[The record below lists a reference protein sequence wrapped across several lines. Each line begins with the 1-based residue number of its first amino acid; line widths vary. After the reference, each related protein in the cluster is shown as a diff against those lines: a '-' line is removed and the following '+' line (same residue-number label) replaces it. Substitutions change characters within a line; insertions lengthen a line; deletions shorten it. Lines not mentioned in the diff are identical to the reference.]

1 MRFWPG
7 PGRRRDRF
15 RPLGRTAA
23 LSRCLAALAL
33 LGAGPLAG
41 QDARP
46 LALRR
51 ALASETADS
60 LAVWI
65 LVGAPAAQ
73 GDAVARAPVDP
84 ALLERIREAGARVQY
99 ASRWLGAVAAVV
111 DSAAAERLAAL
122 DGVSRI
128 LPQGV
133 LDAAGAEASGPPDAA
148 VATAEPVMTG
158 PSGAGREPP
167 PIQAAVIPDTDYG
180 AALAPLKQLGVPI
193 AHALGFTG
201 RGIRIA
207 LLDTGF
213 KRDHESLASLTV
225 VASRDFV
232 NGDTIVS
239 DEPQDAP
246 GTENHGTG
254 VWSLL
259 AAYRPGTLIGPAFEA
274 EFALAKIAL
283 PGTRE
288 DEARWVQALEWAVDS
303 VGVDIVVSPLGFRF
317 FADGSAYALADLD
330 GNTAVSTLAADE
342 AARRGVLVVTSAGN
356 FGPASGSLIA
366 PADAD
371 SVIAVGAVDSLG
383 RPLGFSGRGPTAD
396 GRAKPEVVARG
407 QRLRVASFAGTGAY
421 QFMNGAD
428 AAASLVGGA
437 AAIVMQALRELPGG
451 VDAMAVRRAL
461 MESATNAHNP
471 GGPLGHGLPQL
482 HLAILFPEGV
492 HPVPLAEADGDGVLQ
507 TLGPRFEWTAGQVHP
522 LAGQVVYRLELADA
536 PEFTRIVHTD
546 SVVDAFGLGLQHVFA
561 PGARFWWRI
570 VARTRDG
577 FEYATTPSGPFTVP
591 KWVRLDTLAD
601 ASAVYIETA
610 RPRLRW
616 SAVPAPP
623 PIGPLRYDVQIL
635 SARDG
640 QVVQEVPNLRTDTV
654 TLPVPLAYNHPYLWR
669 VIARS
674 PLGVADTAESVAP
687 FVVTSRVLPP
697 ATLLHQNFPNPF
709 PRPELGLNRTRIWFD
724 LDQQSTVEL
733 TIHDLRGHVVRRLI
747 PDRGCGRVVLA
758 PGLYGREGEG
768 EIPCVQTRWDGRDD
782 SGRMMPRGVYIV
794 RLSAAGQQFT
804 RRIVFLPDRS

>member
-1 MRFWPG
+1 
-7 PGRRRDRF
+7 
-15 RPLGRTAA
+15 
-23 LSRCLAALAL
+23 
-33 LGAGPLAG
+33 
-41 QDARP
+41 
-46 LALRR
+46 
-51 ALASETADS
+51 
-60 LAVWI
+60 
-65 LVGAPAAQ
+65 
-73 GDAVARAPVDP
+73 
-84 ALLERIREAGARVQY
+84 
-99 ASRWLGAVAAVV
+99 
-111 DSAAAERLAAL
+111 
-122 DGVSRI
+122 
-128 LPQGV
+128 
-133 LDAAGAEASGPPDAA
+133 
-148 VATAEPVMTG
+148 
-158 PSGAGREPP
+158 GREPP

-283 PGTRE
+283 PGARE
-288 DEARWVQALEWAVDS
+288 DEALWVQALEWAVDS
-303 VGVDIVVSPLGFRF
+303 VGADVVVSSLGFRF
-317 FADGSAYALADLD
+317 FSDGSSYDVLDLG

-342 AARRGVLVVTSAGN
+342 AARRGVLVVSSIGN
-356 FGPASGSLIA
+356 FGPAPRSLVA

-371 SVIAVGAVDSLG
+371 SIIAVGAADSLG
-383 RPLGFSGRGPTAD
+383 QPLGFSGRGPTAD
-396 GRAKPEVVARG
+396 GRAKPELVARG
-407 QRLRVASFAGTGAY
+407 QRLRVASFAGVGAY

-428 AAASLVGGA
+428 GAAPLVAGA
-437 AAIVMQALRELPGG
+437 AAIVMQALRDFLGG
-451 VDAMAVRRAL
+451 ADAMAVRRAL
-461 MESATNAHNP
+461 LESGSNALDP
-471 GGPLGHGLPQL
+471 GGPLGYGLPQMIS
-482 HLAILFPEGV
+482 AILFPEGI
-492 HPVPLAEADGDGVLQ
+492 HPAPLAEADAEGVLR
-507 TLGPRFEWTAGQVHP
+507 TLGPRFEWAAGPVNP
-522 LAGQVVYRLELADA
+522 LAGQVVYRLEVADDPGFGTILHA
-536 PEFTRIVHTD
+536 D
-546 SVVDAFGLGLQHVFA
+546 SVTDAFTLRLGRAFA
-561 PGARFWWRI
+561 PGTRFWWRI
-570 VARTRDG
+570 IARAQDG
-577 FEYATTPSGPFTVP
+577 FQRATAPSGPFTVP

-616 SAVPAPP
+616 SAIPAPP
-623 PIGPLRYDVQIL
+623 PIGPLRYDLQIL

-640 QVVQEVPNLRTDTV
+640 DVVQEVPNLRTDTV
-654 TLPVPLAYNHPYLWR
+654 TLPVPLDYNHPYLWR

-697 ATLLHQNFPNPF
+697 VTLLHQNFPNPF

-724 LDQQSTVEL
+724 LDRQSTVEL

-747 PDRGCGRVVLA
+747 PDKGCGRVVLA
-758 PGLYGREGEG
+758 
-768 EIPCVQTRWDGRDD
+768 
-782 SGRMMPRGVYIV
+782 
-794 RLSAAGQQFT
+794 
-804 RRIVFLPDRS
+804 